1 MPRVTPLRARI
12 VVVAA
17 VLLSASGC
25 TTISQ
30 YIHNGFKVG
39 PNLDV
44 PDGDTAPEWLD
55 ATDVRVRSDND
66 ETSRWWTVFKDP
78 TLDELIAHASAQNLT
93 LREAGFRVLQSCAQL
108 GISIGNLFPQQ
119 QGMGGTFQNEGYSRV
134 ANSSVGYQEQFYY
147 QNTFGWNL
155 AWEIDF
161 WGRFRRAVTAA
172 RATLDASAANYNDV
186 LVILMGDVASNY
198 VIFRTLQQR
207 LEYVQANIDLQKR
220 ILEIAERRVKAGA
233 RGAADLEQ
241 ARANLAQ
248 TAAQTPQL
256 QLLLRQASNRLCVLL
271 GMHPIDL
278 EQEMRPGPIPTAPA
292 SVAVGI
298 PAQLL
303 EPPRCAPRRVSGGGA
318 SRADRHRHNRF
329 LSGDRR
335 QRDCRLLVGKHR
347 QALHEPRVDR
357 VHRACVSMEAAELRA
372 NQAQRKSATGQVPGA
387 RGGLSAD
394 GDPGQRRSRRRTG
407 DIPASP
413 GASQA
418 IRGERDALERSRQ
431 SRVEGLPARGC

>member
-1 MPRVTPLRARI
+1 MPRVTPLRARV

-93 LREAGFRVLQSCAQL
+93 LREAGFRVLQSRAQL
-108 GISIGNLFPQQ
+108 GISIGMLFPQQ

-241 ARANLAQ
+241 ARAD
-248 TAAQTPQL
+248 
-256 QLLLRQASNRLCVLL
+256 LR
-271 GMHPIDL
+271 
-278 EQEMRPGPIPTAPA
+278 
-292 SVAVGI
+292 
-298 PAQLL
+298 
-303 EPPRCAPRRVSGGGA
+303 
-318 SRADRHRHNRF
+318 
-329 LSGDRR
+329 RR
-335 QRDCRLLVGKHR
+335 QHRLPNCNCYCGKP
-347 QALHEPRVDR
+347 AI
-357 VHRACVSMEAAELRA
+357 ACACCWACTRSISS
-372 NQAQRKSATGQVPGA
+372 RK
-387 RGGLSAD
+387 
-394 GDPGQRRSRRRTG
+394 
-407 DIPASP
+407 
-413 GASQA
+413 
-418 IRGERDALERSRQ
+418 
-431 SRVEGLPARGC
+431 

>member
-1 MPRVTPLRARI
+1 MPRVTPLRARV

-93 LREAGFRVLQSCAQL
+93 LREAGFRVLQSRAQL
-108 GISIGNLFPQQ
+108 GISIGMLFPQQ

-241 ARANLAQ
+241 ARAICADGSTDSPTAIV
-248 TAAQTPQL
+248 TAASQQSL
-256 QLLLRQASNRLCVLL
+256 VR
-271 GMHPIDL
+271 
-278 EQEMRPGPIPTAPA
+278 
-292 SVAVGI
+292 AVGHAPDRSRAGNEARSHSDRAGQCRGGD

-303 EPPRCAPRRVSGGGA
+303 ERRPDVR
-318 SRADRHRHNRF
+318 RAEFLAAAQAEQIGIAITDFYPAIGVNGTVGFLAENIDKLFTSPALTGFIGPVFQWKLLNYGRIKHNVRAQQAKF
-329 LSGDRR
+329 
-335 QRDCRLLVGKHR
+335 QELVAAY
-347 QALHEPRVDR
+347 QQTVI
-357 VHRACVSMEAAELRA
+357 RANAEVEDGLVTFLRA
-372 NQAQRKSATGQVPGA
+372 QEAPSY
-387 RGGLSAD
+387 
-394 GDPGQRRSRRRTG
+394 
-407 DIPASP
+407 
-413 GASQA
+413 
-418 IRGERDALERSRQ
+418 
-431 SRVEGLPARGC
+431 